1 MFLLN
6 GALSQAFPLV
16 CLNVAALGCKALLQD
31 TKGHTAGKEPIFSPE
46 EGCGC
51 AHTMNLSASLL
62 DSKQF
67 PWSVPSPAV
76 LDKQCHPKTIFPSP
90 PSLS

>member
-1 MFLLN
+1 MVSLPSLDSDWVSLSQCRAVFLLN

-16 CLNVAALGCKALLQD
+16 FLNVAALGCKALLQD

-62 DSKQF
+62 DSKQSF
-67 PWSVPSPAV
+67 
-76 LDKQCHPKTIFPSP
+76 LNI
-90 PSLS
+90 